1 MKRFNHIFY
10 AAAVPAFVSA
20 LALSGCSGTSE
31 KNSSAAVTGIPV
43 TEIPPDTIAF
53 LELPQIPAT
62 IRTPEGK
69 AGFIAIHFW
78 DNLDFRDH
86 RKSLDVNF
94 MEQNFVDYLSI
105 LPAVMAEDR
114 VMALNILLERSSATP
129 ETRELIESLGIK
141 YLSHPDSPMHNDE
154 YFADFVAAMKK
165 SDR

>member
-20 LALSGCSGTSE
+20 LALSGCSGASE
-31 KNSSAAVTGIPV
+31 KNSSAAV

-62 IRTPEGK
+62 IRTPEDK